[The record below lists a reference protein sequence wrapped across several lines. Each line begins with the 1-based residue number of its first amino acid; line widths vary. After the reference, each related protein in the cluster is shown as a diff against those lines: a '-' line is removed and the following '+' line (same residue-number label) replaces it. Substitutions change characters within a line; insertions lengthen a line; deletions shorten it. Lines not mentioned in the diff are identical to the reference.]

1 MAHSL
6 YITGTEGSSG
16 KTVITLG
23 LMHFLQ
29 SQVRR
34 VAFFRP
40 IIDSEDEARRDSSIN
55 LILKHF
61 ELDMLYRDTYAC
73 TYKEALEL
81 VTSGNMSL
89 LIEKI
94 FQKYKALENE
104 YDFVLCQ
111 GTDFRDKDTAVQ
123 FELNSEIAAS
133 LNIPLAL
140 VINGK
145 DKSLEAI
152 QASVRSNLELLKDK
166 RREVGCVFVNRVSF
180 NNEDCPSCANTIIE
194 GSGAFTPLFFISETP
209 ALCNPSVGEVQKWM
223 NAEVLFGKEGLNN
236 LVHDYLIAAMQ
247 VGNFMNYLEQDLL
260 IVTPGDRSDIILA
273 SLTSHLSSTYPNIAG
288 ILLTGGIDL
297 PDSMQR
303 LMEGWTGIPVPI
315 LSVKG
320 ATYDTCQEL
329 LKLHG
334 KISPEDYRKINVA
347 LDAFSEGV
355 DRETMV
361 NQIFNLRSD
370 RITPMMFEFNLAE
383 QAQKHRMRIVL
394 PEGEELRILRAAESL
409 CERGIAEIIL
419 LGDTD
424 AIQEKI
430 NKFGLKLQEATII
443 QPTASPRFSAYAHQ
457 YYEMRKSKGLTL
469 EQAQERMKDST
480 YFGTMMVQ
488 IGDADG
494 MVSGAV
500 NTTAHTIR
508 PAFEI
513 IKTKPNT
520 SIVSSVFFMCLKDR
534 ILVFGDCAVNPNPTA
549 SQLAD
554 IAISSAHTA
563 RVFGVEPRVA
573 MLSYS
578 TGSSGKGEAVDEV
591 IEATKLAH
599 ERAPEL
605 LLDGPIQY
613 DAAIDPEVART
624 KAPTSPVAGHASV
637 FIFPDLNTGNNTYKA
652 VQRAA
657 NALAIGPVLQGLNK
671 PVNDLSRGCTV
682 PDIINTVMITAI
694 QAQAE
699 KGLITLK

>member
-16 KTVITLG
+16 KTVVTLG

-29 SQVRR
+29 SQVRK

-145 DKSLEAI
+145 DKSLDAI

-180 NNEDCPSCANTIIE
+180 TTEDCPTCASTIIE

-223 NAEVLFGKEGLNN
+223 NADVLFGKEGLNN

-297 PDSMQR
+297 PESMQK

-334 KISPEDYRKINVA
+334 KISPEDYRKITVA

-355 DRETMV
+355 DKETLV
-361 NQIFNLRSD
+361 NKIFNFRSD
-370 RITPMMFEFNLAE
+370 RVTPMMFEFNLAE

-409 CERGIAEIIL
+409 CERGIADIIL

-430 NKFGLKLQEATII
+430 KKFGLKLQDATII
-443 QPTASPRFSAYAHQ
+443 QPTASPRFNAYAQQ

-469 EQAQERMKDST
+469 EQAQERMQDST

-500 NTTAHTIR
+500 PTPSVPLLKSSRRSRIPPSFRACSSCASRIASLCSATARSILIPQ
-508 PAFEI
+508 PASLR
-513 IKTKPNT
+513 T
-520 SIVSSVFFMCLKDR
+520 SPSARRIPPVSS
-534 ILVFGDCAVNPNPTA
+534 ASNPASPCCPTPPVLPA
-549 SQLAD
+549 RAKPWTK
-554 IAISSAHTA
+554 SSK
-563 RVFGVEPRVA
+563 RPSLRMNGLP
-573 MLSYS
+573 
-578 TGSSGKGEAVDEV
+578 SSSLMAPSSMTRPSIPKWP
-591 IEATKLAH
+591 
-599 ERAPEL
+599 ERRLPPAP
-605 LLDGPIQY
+605 
-613 DAAIDPEVART
+613 
-624 KAPTSPVAGHASV
+624 SPVTPPCSS
-637 FIFPDLNTGNNTYKA
+637 
-652 VQRAA
+652 
-657 NALAIGPVLQGLNK
+657 
-671 PVNDLSRGCTV
+671 SRT
-682 PDIINTVMITAI
+682 
-694 QAQAE
+694 
-699 KGLITLK
+699 

>member
-1 MAHSL
+1 
-6 YITGTEGSSG
+6 
-16 KTVITLG
+16 
-23 LMHFLQ
+23 
-29 SQVRR
+29 
-34 VAFFRP
+34 
-40 IIDSEDEARRDSSIN
+40 
-55 LILKHF
+55 
-61 ELDMLYRDTYAC
+61 
-73 TYKEALEL
+73 
-81 VTSGNMSL
+81 
-89 LIEKI
+89 
-94 FQKYKALENE
+94 
-104 YDFVLCQ
+104 
-111 GTDFRDKDTAVQ
+111 
-123 FELNSEIAAS
+123 
-133 LNIPLAL
+133 
-140 VINGK
+140 
-145 DKSLEAI
+145 
-152 QASVRSNLELLKDK
+152 
-166 RREVGCVFVNRVSF
+166 
-180 NNEDCPSCANTIIE
+180 
-194 GSGAFTPLFFISETP
+194 
-209 ALCNPSVGEVQKWM
+209 
-223 NAEVLFGKEGLNN
+223 
-236 LVHDYLIAAMQ
+236 
-247 VGNFMNYLEQDLL
+247 
-260 IVTPGDRSDIILA
+260 

-297 PDSMQR
+297 PESMQK

-334 KISPEDYRKINVA
+334 KISPEDYRKITVA

-355 DRETMV
+355 DKETLV
-361 NQIFNLRSD
+361 NKIFNFRSD
-370 RITPMMFEFNLAE
+370 RVTPMMFEFNLAE

-409 CERGIAEIIL
+409 CERGIADIIL

-430 NKFGLKLQEATII
+430 KKFGLKLQDATII
-443 QPTASPRFSAYAHQ
+443 QPTASPRFNAYAQQ

-469 EQAQERMKDST
+469 EQAQERMQDST

-513 IKTKPNT
+513 IKTKPDT

-563 RVFGVEPRVA
+563 RVFGVDPRVA

>member
-1 MAHSL
+1 MTHAL
-6 YITGTEGSSG
+6 YITGTEESSG
-16 KTVITLG
+16 KNVVTLG
-23 LMHFLQ
+23 LMHVLQ

-34 VAFFRP
+34 IAFFRP
-40 IIDSEDEARRDSSIN
+40 IIDSEDEAQRDPSIN

-61 ELDMLYRDTYAC
+61 ELDILYRNTYAC
-73 TYKEALEL
+73 TYREALEL
-81 VTSGNMSL
+81 VASGNTSL

-145 DKSLEAI
+145 DKTIEAI
-152 QASVRSNLELLKDK
+152 QTSVRSNLELLKDK

-180 NNEDCPSCANTIIE
+180 STDDCPTCAKTIIE
-194 GSGAFTPLFFISETP
+194 GAGTATPLFFIKDTP
-209 ALCNPSVGEVQKWM
+209 ALCNPSVGDIQAWM
-223 NAEVLFGKEGLNN
+223 NADVLFGKEGLNN

-247 VGNFMNYLEQDLL
+247 VGNFMDYLEQDLL

-273 SLTSHLSSTYPNIAG
+273 SLTSHISSSYANIAG
-288 ILLTGGIDL
+288 ILLTGGIEL
-297 PDSMQR
+297 PESMQR

-320 ATYDTCQEL
+320 ATFDTCQEL
-329 LKLHG
+329 LKMRG

-347 LDAFSEGV
+347 LDVFSESV
-355 DRETMV
+355 DKETLLGR
-361 NQIFNLRSD
+361 IFNSRSD
-370 RITPMMFEFNLAE
+370 RITPMMFGFNLAE
-383 QAQKHRMRIVL
+383 QAQKYRMRIVL
-394 PEGEELRILRAAESL
+394 PEGEELRILRAAEYL
-409 CERGIAEIIL
+409 CERGIADIIL
-419 LGDTD
+419 LGDAD
-424 AIQEKI
+424 ALQSKI
-430 NKFGLKLQEATII
+430 KKFGIRLQDAAII
-443 QPTASPRFSAYAHQ
+443 QPTASPHFNTYAQQ
-457 YYEMRKSKGLTL
+457 YYEMRKGKGVTL
-469 EQAQERMKDST
+469 EQAQERMRDPI

-488 IGDADG
+488 LGDADG
-494 MVSGAV
+494 MVSGSI

-513 IKTKPNT
+513 IKTKPGT
-520 SIVSSVFFMCLKDR
+520 SIVSSVFFMCLTDR
-534 ILVFGDCAVNPNPTA
+534 ILVFGDCAVNPTPSA

-578 TGSSGKGEAVDEV
+578 TGSSGKGEAVEEV
-591 IEATKLAH
+591 IEATRLAH
-599 ERAPEL
+599 ERAPEVI
-605 LLDGPIQY
+605 LDGPIQY
-613 DAAIDPEVART
+613 DAAIDPEVARA
-624 KAPTSPVAGHASV
+624 KAPNSPVAGRATV

-652 VQRAA
+652 VQRTA
-657 NALAIGPVLQGLNK
+657 NVLAIGPVLQGLNK

-699 KGLITLK
+699 KGLITLN

>member
-16 KTVITLG
+16 KTVVTLG

-29 SQVRR
+29 SQVRK

-145 DKSLEAI
+145 DKSLDAI

-180 NNEDCPSCANTIIE
+180 TTEDCPTCASTIIE
-194 GSGAFTPLFFISETP
+194 GSGAFTPLFFISESP

-223 NAEVLFGKEGLNN
+223 NADVLFGKEGLNN

-247 VGNFMNYLEQDLL
+247 VGNFMNYLAQDLL

-297 PDSMQR
+297 PESMQK

-334 KISPEDYRKINVA
+334 KISPEDYRKISVA

-355 DRETMV
+355 DKETLV
-361 NQIFNLRSD
+361 NKIFNFRSD
-370 RITPMMFEFNLAE
+370 RVTPMMFEFNLAE

-409 CERGIAEIIL
+409 CERGIADIIL

-430 NKFGLKLQEATII
+430 KKFGLKLQDATII
-443 QPTASPRFSAYAHQ
+443 QPTASPRFNAYAQQ

-469 EQAQERMKDST
+469 EQAQERMQDST

-500 NTTAHTIR
+500 NTTPSVPPLKSSRRSRIPPSFRACSSCASRIASLCSATARSILTPQ
-508 PAFEI
+508 PASLR
-513 IKTKPNT
+513 T
-520 SIVSSVFFMCLKDR
+520 SPSARRIPPVSS
-534 ILVFGDCAVNPNPTA
+534 ASNPASPCCPT
-549 SQLAD
+549 
-554 IAISSAHTA
+554 
-563 RVFGVEPRVA
+563 P
-573 MLSYS
+573 
-578 TGSSGKGEAVDEV
+578 
-591 IEATKLAH
+591 
-599 ERAPEL
+599 
-605 LLDGPIQY
+605 
-613 DAAIDPEVART
+613 
-624 KAPTSPVAGHASV
+624 
-637 FIFPDLNTGNNTYKA
+637 
-652 VQRAA
+652 
-657 NALAIGPVLQGLNK
+657 PVLPARAKPLTKSSKRPSLRMNGLPSSSLMAPSSMTRPSIPK
-671 PVNDLSRGCTV
+671 WPERRLPPAPSPATPPCSSSRT
-682 PDIINTVMITAI
+682 
-694 QAQAE
+694 
-699 KGLITLK
+699 

>member
-16 KTVITLG
+16 KTVVTLG

-29 SQVRR
+29 SQVRK

-145 DKSLEAI
+145 DKSLDAI

-180 NNEDCPSCANTIIE
+180 TTEDCPTCASTIIE

-223 NAEVLFGKEGLNN
+223 NADVLFGKEGLNN

-297 PDSMQR
+297 PESMQK

-334 KISPEDYRKINVA
+334 KISRRLSEDHMA
-347 LDAFSEGV
+347 LDAFSERRIRKPSSTRFSTSALIALPDDVRVQPRGAGS
-355 DRETMV
+355 ET
-361 NQIFNLRSD
+361 SY
-370 RITPMMFEFNLAE
+370 A
-383 QAQKHRMRIVL
+383 HRPARRGGTADSARRRV
-394 PEGEELRILRAAESL
+394 L
-409 CERGIAEIIL
+409 CERGIADIIL

-430 NKFGLKLQEATII
+430 KKFGLKLQDATII
-443 QPTASPRFSAYAHQ
+443 QPTASPRFNAYAQQ

-469 EQAQERMKDST
+469 EQAQERMQDST

-513 IKTKPNT
+513 IKTKPDT

>member
-1 MAHSL
+1 M
-6 YITGTEGSSG
+6 I
-16 KTVITLG
+16 ITLKDGSVKEYAQAMSVIDIAKDLSEG
-23 LMHFLQ
+23 LA
-29 SQVRR
+29 R
-34 VAFFRP
+34 VACAGEVNGEVVDLRTVLEQDCELNILTAKDEKGLAALRHTASHVMAQAVKRLYPETKLAIGPSIADGFYYDVDP
-40 IIDSEDEARRDSSIN
+40 ATPLTAEDLPKIEAEMKKII
-55 LILKHF
+55 
-61 ELDMLYRDTYAC
+61 
-73 TYKEALEL
+73 KEALPLERFTL
-81 VTSGNMSL
+81 PRNEAIEFMKEKEEPYKVE
-89 LIEKI
+89 LIED
-94 FQKYKALENE
+94 LPE
-104 YDFVLCQ
+104 D
-111 GTDFRDKDTAVQ
+111 
-123 FELNSEIAAS
+123 
-133 LNIPLAL
+133 L
-140 VINGK
+140 VITTHDCRGNYH
-145 DKSLEAI
+145 STW
-152 QASVRSNLELLKDK
+152 ASAGGYATVAD
-166 RREVGCVFVNRVSF
+166 
-180 NNEDCPSCANTIIE
+180 
-194 GSGAFTPLFFISETP
+194 
-209 ALCNPSVGEVQKWM
+209 
-223 NAEVLFGKEGLNN
+223 VLFGKEGLNN

-297 PDSMQR
+297 PESMQK

-334 KISPEDYRKINVA
+334 KISPEDYRKITVA

-355 DRETMV
+355 DKETLV
-361 NQIFNLRSD
+361 NKIFNFRSY
-370 RITPMMFEFNLAE
+370 RVTPMMFEFNLAE
-383 QAQKHRMRIVL
+383 QAQKHRMSIVL

-409 CERGIAEIIL
+409 CERGIADIIL

-430 NKFGLKLQEATII
+430 KKFGLKLQDATII
-443 QPTASPRFSAYAHQ
+443 QPTASPRFNAYAQQ

-469 EQAQERMKDST
+469 EQAQERMQDST

-513 IKTKPNT
+513 IKTKPDT

>member
-16 KTVITLG
+16 KTVVTLG

-29 SQVRR
+29 SQVRK

-145 DKSLEAI
+145 DKSL
-152 QASVRSNLELLKDK
+152 
-166 RREVGCVFVNRVSF
+166 
-180 NNEDCPSCANTIIE
+180 
-194 GSGAFTPLFFISETP
+194 
-209 ALCNPSVGEVQKWM
+209 
-223 NAEVLFGKEGLNN
+223 
-236 LVHDYLIAAMQ
+236 
-247 VGNFMNYLEQDLL
+247 
-260 IVTPGDRSDIILA
+260 
-273 SLTSHLSSTYPNIAG
+273 
-288 ILLTGGIDL
+288 
-297 PDSMQR
+297 
-303 LMEGWTGIPVPI
+303 
-315 LSVKG
+315 
-320 ATYDTCQEL
+320 
-329 LKLHG
+329 
-334 KISPEDYRKINVA
+334 
-347 LDAFSEGV
+347 
-355 DRETMV
+355 
-361 NQIFNLRSD
+361 
-370 RITPMMFEFNLAE
+370 
-383 QAQKHRMRIVL
+383 
-394 PEGEELRILRAAESL
+394 
-409 CERGIAEIIL
+409 
-419 LGDTD
+419 D

-430 NKFGLKLQEATII
+430 KKFGLRLQDATII
-443 QPTASPRFSAYAHQ
+443 QPTASPRFNAYAQQ

-469 EQAQERMKDST
+469 EQAQERMQDST

-513 IKTKPNT
+513 IKTKPDT